1 MKKASTKAPVSKGQ
15 VEQLEKREA
24 PSKVTKKVDLKKEQ
38 FEPDSMSESSQDE
51 EIVMPVKKEVPA
63 QKTSAV
69 AQKAKQQ
76 SSRPSEVAQTDKRI
90 KATTQTHEAQ
100 EKPKNQGKEAF
111 ELYVQGIDFMATE
124 KDVECHF
131 SGLKDFKS
139 IRLLKRED
147 GRHTG
152 KCFVQFYT
160 DEGRMAGLDLQ
171 LSQINGREIYVTLP
185 RPSGER
191 PVNPPGYRANFNP
204 NDGVGTESCSI
215 IVRNLPFSA
224 DENSLSTHFSNCG
237 PIDRVRIIRK
247 DDGTSKGFGFVDFKD
262 LESARKALLKTGSKI
277 DSRNIDIQYSIQR
290 EQRGDKPSANR
301 PFNQNRPA
309 FGNSRPGFNDA
320 KRGIIADTAMAAED
334 LDD

>member
-1 MKKASTKAPVSKGQ
+1 MKKPSSKVAVSKGQ
-15 VEQLEKREA
+15 VETLEKREA
-24 PSKVTKKVDLKKEQ
+24 PSKPAKKVDLKKEQ
-38 FEPDSMSESSQDE
+38 VEPDSMSESSQDE
-51 EIVMPVKKEVPA
+51 EIVMPQKKVVASKVSAPI
-63 QKTSAV
+63 QKP
-69 AQKAKQQ
+69 KQQ
-76 SSRPSEVAQTDKRI
+76 SSRPAEGAQADKRI
-90 KATTQTHEAQ
+90 KATTQVAPSQ
-100 EKPKNQGKEAF
+100 EKPKREGKEEF
-111 ELYVQGIDFMATE
+111 ELYVQGVDFMATE
-124 KDVECHF
+124 KDIECHF

-139 IRLLKRED
+139 IRILKRED

-215 IVRNLPFSA
+215 IVRNLPFTA
-224 DENSLSTHFSNCG
+224 DENSLNTHFSNCG
-237 PIDRVRIIRK
+237 AIDRVRIIRK

-290 EQRGDKPSANR
+290 EQRGDKPPANR

-309 FGNSRPGFNDA
+309 FGNTRPGINDA
-320 KRGIIADTAMAAED
+320 KRGIIADAQMAAED